1 MKELLDGSRPVSE
14 NSNFQKMEMLSKP
27 KHADLTG
34 IKLKLKMMKVG
45 SVSKKDSDALL
56 SRTSL
61 TGYKLEILPVTMS
74 TRNSYQAKAFN
85 TYHYS

>member
-1 MKELLDGSRPVSE
+1 MSE
-14 NSNFQKMEMLSKP
+14 TFNFQKKEMLSKP
-27 KHADLTG
+27 KRADLTG
-34 IKLKLKMMKVG
+34 IKLKLKMMKVE

-61 TGYKLEILPVTMS
+61 TGYRLEILPITMS

-85 TYHYS
+85 TYHY